1 MNAVARLTAA
11 DQLALYRTHHR
22 IEVDRAPD
30 WNRCD
35 VCHVRVYQVLARR
48 WQHDPDELIRL
59 QREAA
64 IEEENARVAAVIE
77 AASAPL
83 RQFETVVVEDH
94 GAYVV
99 TADLEPPAHNH
110 FDDRDAPWDIDACPR
125 CRWDVDRA
133 EG

>member
-1 MNAVARLTAA
+1 MNALATLTATER
-11 DQLALYRTHHR
+11 LRLYRQSHR
-22 IEVDRAPD
+22 IEVDRSPD

-35 VCHVRVYQVLARR
+35 HDGIRVYQVVTRR
-48 WQHDPDELIRL
+48 WQHDMNEVRQLE
-59 QREAA
+59 QEV
-64 IEEENARVAAVIE
+64 ARVADVISI
-77 AASAPL
+77 ASARL
-83 RQFETVVVEDH
+83 RRFERPIVIEDH

-110 FDDRDAPWDIDACPR
+110 FDDRDAPWDIDACLR

>member
-1 MNAVARLTAA
+1 MTIATAPAAERLAA
-11 DQLALYRTHHR
+11 FRTHHR
-22 IEVDRAPD
+22 IEVDHSPD

-35 VCHVRVYQVLARR
+35 TCGIRVYQVVTRR
-48 WQHDPDELIRL
+48 WQHDMNEVRQLE
-59 QREAA
+59 REV
-64 IEEENARVAAVIE
+64 ARIADVISI
-77 AASAPL
+77 ASAPL

-110 FDDRDAPWDIDACPR
+110 FDDRDAPWDIDVCPR

>member
-1 MNAVARLTAA
+1 MNALATLTATER
-11 DQLALYRTHHR
+11 LRLYRQSHR
-22 IEVDRAPD
+22 IEVDRSPE

-35 VCHVRVYQVLARR
+35 HCGITVYQVLSRR

-83 RQFETVVVEDH
+83 REFVVEA
-94 GAYVV
+94 GPGWIV
-99 TADLEPPAHNH
+99 TAD
-110 FDDRDAPWDIDACPR
+110 
-125 CRWDVDRA
+125 A
-133 EG
+133 ES